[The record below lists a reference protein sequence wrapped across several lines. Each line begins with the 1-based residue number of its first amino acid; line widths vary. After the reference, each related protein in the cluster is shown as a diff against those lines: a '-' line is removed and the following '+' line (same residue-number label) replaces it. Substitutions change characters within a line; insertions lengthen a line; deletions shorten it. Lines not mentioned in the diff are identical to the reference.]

1 MERGVFMTTSKKSS
15 GDKSRDGAQEAGLE
29 QVQEAATGQSG
40 DGRARRRRRAAR
52 TESPEPP
59 TAELPEPT
67 PAAAP
72 TEAAEPAAPEPAAA
86 PAARPAAARDSVPT
100 PPIPPIPP
108 APPAPSAPSVEDGR
122 RALIMAVAAFA
133 VVQLAAYLLFFKP
146 LADENAGLRN
156 DIGKLAERVDSL
168 SGRTDK
174 IAGTV
179 GDVAG
184 RVGDVVG
191 QVEDVAF
198 KVDKAET
205 GISGALNSTRI
216 AQLAALRAAM
226 ISGRPFAERLAAV
239 EATHRL
245 SDETGVLLEAVR
257 PRAPL
262 GIPTAAQLRARYDRL
277 PGVVAD
283 TTPPRLVRAGLAT
296 AQRLG
301 NEVAHSIGDRAN
313 QAMAKAEEL
322 IRNGQEYVSYRMVA
336 RFSPRLGTAIAP
348 PPPAE
353 APAAASP
360 APPPP
365 PPPIHGKVRALL
377 VAGDVA
383 AARELVAERTRRPDV
398 PTRAWLDAASARLA
412 AQRAAAGL
420 EAEIRAARSNGN

>member
-29 QVQEAATGQSG
+29 QVQEADAGQSG
-40 DGRARRRRRAAR
+40 DGRARRRRAAR
-52 TESPEPP
+52 TESLEPP

-100 PPIPPIPP
+100 PPTPP
-108 APPAPSAPSVEDGR
+108 APPVEDGR
-122 RALIMAVAAFA
+122 RALIIAVAAFA

-179 GDVAG
+179 GDVA
-184 RVGDVVG
+184 G

-245 SDETGVLLEAVR
+245 SDETGALLDAVR

-262 GIPTAAQLRARYDRL
+262 GIPTAAHLRARYDRL

-296 AQRLG
+296 ARRLG
-301 NEVAHSIGDRAN
+301 NEVAYSISDRAN

-365 PPPIHGKVRALL
+365 PPIHGKVRALL

-398 PTRAWLDAASARLA
+398 PTRAWLDAASAWLA

-420 EAEIRAARSNGN
+420 EADIRAARSNGN